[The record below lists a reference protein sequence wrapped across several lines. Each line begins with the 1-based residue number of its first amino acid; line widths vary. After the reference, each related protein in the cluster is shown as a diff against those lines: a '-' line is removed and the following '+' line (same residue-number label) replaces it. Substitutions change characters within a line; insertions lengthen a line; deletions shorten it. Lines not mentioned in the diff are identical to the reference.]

1 MNPSLKTDN
10 SIVSRGNTVNLQLL
24 VCSA

>member
-24 VCSA
+24 LCSA